1 MYLEQD
7 CKCLEISTTPSIP
20 TTTTTPKT
28 TTKTTTTIKTTTTT
42 KTTTI
47 SASSCG
53 SPQWA
58 IDKWCDDENNNA
70 GCNFDG
76 GACCNNDHI
85 GWNTYCQVT

>member
-7 CKCLEISTTPSIP
+7 CKCLEIFTSSTTPSIP
-20 TTTTTPKT
+20 
-28 TTKTTTTIKTTTTT
+28 TTT

-76 GACCNNDHI
+76 GACCNNDLI

>member
-20 TTTTTPKT
+20 TTTTTLK
-28 TTKTTTTIKTTTTT
+28 TTT

-58 IDKWCDDENNNA
+58 NDKWCDDENNNA